1 MTNRTNRSD
10 NQADSVAIRQAK
22 TDAMPGQS
30 ESQNSESQN
39 SESQKPQSILDELNQ
54 IEQEEMENEIGLE
67 EVAVDSEDLNV
78 IAADDADDEEELEK
92 DLEDGVGDRINA
104 GETVSDL
111 PQELTQSYATG
122 LQGQPID
129 RSGRRD
135 YLNPDQYL
143 NEATPALTGG
153 DVDAN
158 YEQANAVGDE
168 SVGGTVATPDQDIV
182 DDLGTAVGLN
192 VDDRA
197 FLRTNDTMA
206 ERDDRRWELDPK
218 SSEDYQERRD

>member
-10 NQADSVAIRQAK
+10 NHTDYAAIRQAK
-22 TDAMPGQS
+22 TDAMLEQS
-30 ESQNSESQN
+30 EAQKSEAQKSQST
-39 SESQKPQSILDELNQ
+39 LDKLNQ
-54 IEQEEMENEIGLE
+54 IEQEEIENEIGLE

-78 IAADDADDEEELEK
+78 IAADDADDEEDLDEA
-92 DLEDGVGDRINA
+92 LEDGVGNRINA

-122 LQGQPID
+122 LQGQPTD
-129 RSGRRD
+129 RSGRRAH
-135 YLNPDQYL
+135 LNPDQYL
-143 NEATPALTGG
+143 NEANPALTGG
-153 DVDAN
+153 DIDAN

-182 DDLGTAVGLN
+182 DDLGAAVGLD